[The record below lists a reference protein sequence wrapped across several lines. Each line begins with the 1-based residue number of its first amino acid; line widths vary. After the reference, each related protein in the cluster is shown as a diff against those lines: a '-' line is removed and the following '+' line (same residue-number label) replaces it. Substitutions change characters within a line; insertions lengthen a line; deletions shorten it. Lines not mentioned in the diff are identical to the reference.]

1 MHAGDGQ
8 LAMSNSQNPQYLS
21 RLIGLMIAV
30 FCALCAPARA
40 QTTAKVPTIGV
51 LLPYAAGSDARL
63 GAFQQGM
70 RELGYIEGQTIK
82 IEYRWAD
89 GKFDKLP
96 ELAADLV
103 QKKVDLIVTLVTQPT
118 LAAKKATATIPIVMV
133 AVSDPVGSG
142 LVTSLARPGSNI
154 TGTSSMT
161 AEVVGKQLEL
171 IRETLPQVTRVA
183 ALWNPANPVFQALQV
198 KEAENAAQAL
208 SMRLQFIEARNPK
221 EIEQAFS
228 TVVRDGIR
236 GVIILGDPVFISHR
250 EKIAELAAKRRVA
263 TVSGTREHV
272 DAGAMMAYGP
282 SFADMYRRTAYFV
295 DRILKGAKPAELPVE
310 QPSKFELVINLKT
323 SKQIGLAIPP
333 QVLARVDRVIR

>member
-1 MHAGDGQ
+1 
-8 LAMSNSQNPQYLS
+8 
-21 RLIGLMIAV
+21 
-30 FCALCAPARA
+30 
-40 QTTAKVPTIGV
+40 
-51 LLPYAAGSDARL
+51 
-63 GAFQQGM
+63 
-70 RELGYIEGQTIK
+70 
-82 IEYRWAD
+82 
-89 GKFDKLP
+89 
-96 ELAADLV
+96 
-103 QKKVDLIVTLVTQPT
+103 
-118 LAAKKATATIPIVMV
+118 
-133 AVSDPVGSG
+133 
-142 LVTSLARPGSNI
+142 
-154 TGTSSMT
+154 MT

-333 QVLARVDRVIR
+333 QVLARADRVIR

>member
-1 MHAGDGQ
+1 
-8 LAMSNSQNPQYLS
+8 
-21 RLIGLMIAV
+21 MIAV

-333 QVLARVDRVIR
+333 QVLARADRVIR